1 MRGNPHV
8 EPHPDGYKVTW
19 PGFKKA
25 FALFDITR
33 DGVVVTDI
41 FRDPAQPKGCA
52 GAMLADAL
60 LIAGAR
66 KPKTIRV
73 ANILSDQPTLGQ
85 LALGIPPG
93 QTVLGKTVTNTV
105 AALGGTATEWRHG
118 IYRDKHWIEVS
129 ISY

>member
-1 MRGNPHV
+1 MRGNPQV
-8 EPHPDGYKVTW
+8 EPHPDGFKVTW

-25 FALFDITR
+25 FALFEITR
-33 DGVVVTDI
+33 DGAVVTDI

-60 LIAGAR
+60 QIAGAR
-66 KPKTIRV
+66 KPKTIRL

-93 QTVLGKTVTNTV
+93 QTVLGKTLANTV
-105 AALGGTATEWRHG
+105 TALGGTAAEWRNG
-118 IYRDKHWIEVS
+118 IYRDKQWIEVW